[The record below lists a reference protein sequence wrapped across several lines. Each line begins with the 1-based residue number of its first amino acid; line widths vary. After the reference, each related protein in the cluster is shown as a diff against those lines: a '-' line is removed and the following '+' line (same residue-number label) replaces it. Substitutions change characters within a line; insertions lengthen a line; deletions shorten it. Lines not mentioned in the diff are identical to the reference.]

1 MRRYMRSWRVAR
13 SFGWLNGF
21 RGILVLRE
29 RHFVMFRAF
38 VHLAFAIISLRAL
51 GKCLE
56 RAGLQ
61 SNSCADFSLR

>member
-1 MRRYMRSWRVAR
+1 
-13 SFGWLNGF
+13 
-21 RGILVLRE
+21 
-29 RHFVMFRAF
+29 VMSRAF
-38 VHLAFAIISLRAL
+38 VHLACVIISMRAL